1 MKKVIDDERLMVKIC
16 DMYYNQDLN
25 QKVIS
30 AQLGLSRPT
39 VSRIISNGKERGI
52 VKIIIDNLEGT
63 DYVELEREIENLY
76 GLREVIVVDTKK
88 DIEDQKNEIG
98 RAAAQY
104 LERVV
109 KDGNIVGVSMGT
121 TLGYIARHVVG
132 NATKNITFVPLI
144 GGMGHLRMELHS
156 NYIVEDLAKVFG
168 GEFMLMHAPAR
179 VSRKQIKEELL
190 KEDGISK
197 IIRMGDKLDVALVG
211 IGVPNS
217 TSAIMATGYYDR
229 VEMNKMREKHV
240 AGDICMQFY
249 DINGSTTPFKIDN
262 NVVGIEIKKLRRV
275 PHSIGVACGIEKVDA
290 IKGAI
295 NGKYINTLVTDVES
309 ARKLIEEE

>member
-25 QKVIS
+25 QKAIS
-30 AQLGLSRPT
+30 TQLGLSRPT

-63 DYVELEREIENLY
+63 DYVELEREIENQY
-76 GLREVIVVDTKK
+76 GLREVIVVDSKK
-88 DIEDQKNEIG
+88 DIEDQKAELG

-104 LERVV
+104 LERVI
-109 KDGNIVGVSMGT
+109 KDGNTVGVSMGT
-121 TLGYIARHVVG
+121 TLGHIAHHVG
-132 NATKNITFVPLI
+132 NPTVKNITFVPLI
-144 GGMGHLRMELHS
+144 GGMGHLRMEMHS
-156 NYIVEDLAKVFG
+156 NYLVEDLAKVFDG
-168 GEFMLMHAPAR
+168 TFMLMHAPAR
-179 VSRKQIKEELL
+179 VSGRQIKEELL
-190 KEDGISK
+190 KEAGIHK
-197 IIRMGDKLDVALVG
+197 IIRMGDHLDIALVG

-229 VEMNKMREKHV
+229 DEMVKMRKKHV

-249 DINGSTTPFKIDN
+249 DILGSTAPFKIDN

-295 NGKYINTLVTDVES
+295 NGKYINTLITDVDC
-309 ARKLIEEE
+309 ARALLKI

>member
-179 VSRKQIKEELL
+179 VSGKQIKEELL

-197 IIRMGDKLDVALVG
+197 IIRMVISWMWHWWESEFPTVLL
-211 IGVPNS
+211 PLWLP
-217 TSAIMATGYYDR
+217 AIM
-229 VEMNKMREKHV
+229 
-240 AGDICMQFY
+240 
-249 DINGSTTPFKIDN
+249 
-262 NVVGIEIKKLRRV
+262 
-275 PHSIGVACGIEKVDA
+275 IG
-290 IKGAI
+290 
-295 NGKYINTLVTDVES
+295 
-309 ARKLIEEE
+309 

>member
-63 DYVELEREIENLY
+63 DYVELEREIEKRY
-76 GLREVIVVDTKK
+76 GLREVIVVGERK
-88 DIEDQKNEIG
+88 DVEDQKNEIG
-98 RAAAQY
+98 KAAAQY

-109 KDGNIVGVSMGT
+109 KDNHVVGVSMGT
-121 TLGYIARHVVG
+121 TLGYIARYITEKS
-132 NATKNITFVPLI
+132 AKNVTFVPLI

-156 NYIVEDLAKVFG
+156 NYLVEDLAKVFEG
-168 GEFMLMHAPAR
+168 HFMLMHAPAR
-179 VSRKQIKEELL
+179 VSGRQIKEELL

-197 IIRMGDKLDVALVG
+197 IIKMGDQLDIAIVG
-211 IGVPNS
+211 IGVPSS
-217 TSAIMATGYYDR
+217 TSAIMATGYYNR
-229 VEMNKMREKHV
+229 IEMDKMREKNV

-275 PHSIGVACGIEKVDA
+275 PHAIGIACGIEKIDA

-295 NGKYINTLVTDVES
+295 NGKYINTLVTDIRCGQALVED
-309 ARKLIEEE
+309 

>member
-121 TLGYIARHVVG
+121 TRCGQRDQEHHLCPADRRYGPSSDGAAFQLHCRGSGKGFWRGVHAHAR
-132 NATKNITFVPLI
+132 
-144 GGMGHLRMELHS
+144 
-156 NYIVEDLAKVFG
+156 
-168 GEFMLMHAPAR
+168 
-179 VSRKQIKEELL
+179 
-190 KEDGISK
+190 
-197 IIRMGDKLDVALVG
+197 
-211 IGVPNS
+211 
-217 TSAIMATGYYDR
+217 TG
-229 VEMNKMREKHV
+229 
-240 AGDICMQFY
+240 
-249 DINGSTTPFKIDN
+249 
-262 NVVGIEIKKLRRV
+262 
-275 PHSIGVACGIEKVDA
+275 
-290 IKGAI
+290 KGFRQ
-295 NGKYINTLVTDVES
+295 TD
-309 ARKLIEEE
+309 

>member
-98 RAAAQY
+98 LAAAQ
-104 LERVV
+104 
-109 KDGNIVGVSMGT
+109 
-121 TLGYIARHVVG
+121 
-132 NATKNITFVPLI
+132 
-144 GGMGHLRMELHS
+144 
-156 NYIVEDLAKVFG
+156 
-168 GEFMLMHAPAR
+168 
-179 VSRKQIKEELL
+179 
-190 KEDGISK
+190 
-197 IIRMGDKLDVALVG
+197 
-211 IGVPNS
+211 
-217 TSAIMATGYYDR
+217 
-229 VEMNKMREKHV
+229 
-240 AGDICMQFY
+240 
-249 DINGSTTPFKIDN
+249 
-262 NVVGIEIKKLRRV
+262 
-275 PHSIGVACGIEKVDA
+275 
-290 IKGAI
+290 
-295 NGKYINTLVTDVES
+295 
-309 ARKLIEEE
+309 